1 MLWIEPLVMAGYGWL
16 WLVMRFSLVLG
27 TEFELSVAVQEG
39 AGPITSLWAR
49 LLPGRRQRPLPA
61 A

>member
-27 TEFELSVAVQEG
+27 TEFELSVAVH
-39 AGPITSLWAR
+39 GPGSFLDGDKDLYLR
-49 LLPGRRQRPLPA
+49 HK
-61 A
+61 